1 MEIKRG
7 KAKAIL
13 IALFLTL
20 TIAIT
25 LVALPAA
32 NAQSSGEVASYA
44 FVVVAPN
51 PVGVSQTTYVS
62 MFVDYPLPSSAAAND
77 IRRIGYKLTITDPDG
92 EEESWEWDTIED
104 TTGVEFMSYT
114 PAKAGTYTIEFEYEG
129 QVYDWG
135 GSWNGVHFLP
145 ATATTTLTVQE
156 EEVLPTPETPLPTE
170 YWTRPIYGQNSGWYV
185 LGSHWLGGS
194 QFGTFQQTGYNLW
207 QQGGSAP
214 SSSHVMWTT
223 PIEAGG
229 VVGGTNTAVEGA
241 TYYSGGSYEGRFGN
255 AIILDG
261 RIYYKAP
268 LSDDPDDGPYVCM
281 DLRTGETLW
290 ENEDIYPTFGE
301 LLWFD
306 SPNQHGIIPNG
317 YLWQTSARGVT
328 PNAWYAYDPL
338 TGKNLFN
345 VTNIPSGTTVYTEN
359 GEIVIYV
366 FDYDTESKS
375 GWMALWNWTIGGT
388 GSGYNAYS
396 WRPVGTVIDGS
407 DLYSWNV
414 TIDDDLTGS
423 SRPSIQAI
431 LPGDIILGSSSS
443 IAAGVEMQTGGTA
456 DPYTVWALSDD
467 PDTRGNRLWIED
479 YSAPSGNISRR
490 LGPVDPVNRVWTMTD
505 SETMQW
511 LGYDLDSGDPL
522 WGPTDTEMRGM
533 QFFSSGSGAGQRAV
547 TAYGN
552 IYVQGYGGE
561 IFCYNTTNGNLL
573 WKYNNTNSGVDTS
586 WGLMPIL
593 LAAVADGKVY
603 AFNNEHSPNSP
614 YYKGYCV
621 YALNATTGEEIFKML
636 GWAGTTGGRGTS
648 TCILADG
655 CFVYYNFYDNQI
667 WCVGKGP
674 SDTSVAASPK
684 VSTEGDKVL
693 VEGTVIDI
701 AAGTTQHEQAARF
714 PDGVPA
720 VSDANMSRWMEYVY
734 MQQPMPDNVVG
745 VEVIISVLDPNNN
758 CYEVART
765 NSDASGFFSVEFEPE
780 VPGKYT
786 VIATFVGSESYY
798 GSSAET
804 AVFVEEAPQPTPT
817 ATPVPQEP
825 VGTYFTISTVL
836 IIVAIAIVAFLLLRR
851 R

>member
-1 MEIKRG
+1 MNKNRT
-7 KAKAIL
+7 ATA

-20 TIAIT
+20 TIVIT

-32 NAQSSGEVASYA
+32 NAQSSGEVTSYA
-44 FVVVAPN
+44 YVVVAPN

-62 MFVDYPLPSSAAAND
+62 MFVDYPLPNSAAAND
-77 IRRIGYKLTITDPDG
+77 IRRVDYKLTITDPDG
-92 EEESWEWDTIED
+92 EEESWDWDTIED

-114 PAKAGTYTIEFEYEG
+114 PAKAGTYTIEFEYAG

-135 GSWNGVHFLP
+135 GSWDGVHFLP

-156 EEVLPTPETPLPTE
+156 EEVLPTPDTPLPTE

-185 LGSHWLGGS
+185 IGSHWLGGS
-194 QFGTFQQTGYNLW
+194 QLGSFQQTGYNLW

-214 SSSHVMWTT
+214 GSSHVMWTT

-241 TYYSGGSYEGRFGN
+241 TYYSGGSYEGRFGS
-255 AIILDG
+255 AMILDG
-261 RIYYKAP
+261 RIYYDSP
-268 LSDDPDDGPYVCM
+268 LSDDPNDGPYTCM
-281 DLRTGETLW
+281 DLRTGEILW
-290 ENEDIYPTFGE
+290 ENEDISPTFGE

-328 PNAWYAYDPL
+328 PTAWYAYDPL

-345 VTNIPSGTTVYTEN
+345 VTNVPSGTTVYTEN

-366 FDYDTESKS
+366 LDYDTETES
-375 GWMALWNWTIGGT
+375 GWLALWNWTMGGT
-388 GSGYNAYS
+388 GSGYNAFS
-396 WRPVGTVIDGS
+396 WRPVGTEINGS
-407 DLYSWNV
+407 DLYSWNE
-414 TIDDDLTGS
+414 TITADLTGS
-423 SRPSIQAI
+423 SSPSIAAI
-431 LPGDIILGSSSS
+431 LPGDIILGRSSS
-443 IAAGVEMQTGGTA
+443 IAAGVERATGGTD

-467 PDTRGNRLWIED
+467 PDTRGNRLWKED

-511 LGYDLDSGDPL
+511 LGYDLDSGDAL
-522 WGPTDTEMRGM
+522 WGPTDVEIPDM

-561 IFCYNTTNGNLL
+561 ILCFSTANGTLL
-573 WKYNNTNSGVDTS
+573 WRYNNTNSGVDTS

-593 LAAVADGKVY
+593 LAAVAEGKVY

-621 YALNATTGEEIFKML
+621 YCLNATTGEEIFKML

-655 CFVYYNFYDNQI
+655 FFVYYNFYDNQI
-667 WCVGKGP
+667 WCLGKGP

-684 VSTEGDKVL
+684 VSMEGDKVL

-701 AAGTTQHEQAARF
+701 AAGTGQHEQAARF

-720 VSDANMSRWMEYVY
+720 VSDESMSDWMEYVY
-734 MQQPMPDNVVG
+734 MQQAMPENVTG

-758 CYEVART
+758 CYEVTRT

-786 VIATFVGSESYY
+786 VIATFAGSESYY

-804 AVFVEEAPQPTPT
+804 AVFVESAPQPTPT

-825 VGTYFTISTVL
+825 VGTYFTISTAL